1 MANTKNTKKEKG
13 SIEKVDFLSLLESSK
28 TVHIHEKDYILPVV
42 SIIVVG
48 LIAVGL
54 VILYFYMTV
63 KIDVFKNT
71 VSHIQSEQLIDSYFS
86 FQQKIIGQIAQIGGY
101 IYAPI
106 VPMLGIIIW
115 NYIQKRK

>member
-1 MANTKNTKKEKG
+1 MAKIKNTQKEKEF
-13 SIEKVDFLSLLESSK
+13 IEKVDFLSLLESNK

-42 SIIVVG
+42 AIIVVG

-54 VILYFYMTV
+54 VILYFYMTI
-63 KIDVFKNT
+63 KIDVFKDIS
-71 VSHIQSEQLIDSYFS
+71 SHLASEELVDNYFS
-86 FQQKIIGQIAQIGGY
+86 FQQRIIGLVAQIGGY

-106 VPMLGIIIW
+106 VPMLGIIVW

>member
-1 MANTKNTKKEKG
+1 MAKVKNTQKEKE
-13 SIEKVDFLSLLESSK
+13 SIEKIDFQSLLKSSK

-42 SIIVVG
+42 AIIVVG

-54 VILYFYMTV
+54 VILYFSMTV

-71 VSHIQSEQLIDSYFS
+71 VSHITSEQLIDSYFS

-106 VPMLGIIIW
+106 VPMLGIIVW
-115 NYIQKRK
+115 NYIQRRK